1 MGRIYYLHRHDTG
14 RNFRIEEG
22 QVVTLGRAFDNSVL
36 VDDASVS
43 RHHAA
48 IRWKDGGIFVID
60 LNSTNGTFVN
70 GEKLEENYFY
80 RLDYADEVKIGNIAF
95 KIIDEKSAQDKNFLV
110 SPVSPPTMVID
121 TKADIK
127 KGIRKDD
134 FDKSTS

>member
-1 MGRIYYLHRHDTG
+1 MGRIYYLHQCDTG
-14 RNFRIEEG
+14 RNFRMEEG
-22 QVVTLGRAFDNSVL
+22 QVVTLGRAFDNSIL
-36 VDDASVS
+36 VDDVSVS

-48 IRWKDGGIFVID
+48 IRWKEGGIFVID

-70 GEKLEENYFY
+70 GEKADEGYFY

-121 TKADIK
+121 AKKAIK
-127 KGIRKDD
+127 KDD
-134 FDKSTS
+134 FDKSQK